1 MIISTLTAK
10 AIFSPAIIHITLFG
24 CTATVNYTTL
34 INQINVAFVN
44 LCKSLGA
51 EEFNQKSH
59 CPH

>member
-10 AIFSPAIIHITLFG
+10 AIFSPANIHITLFG
-24 CTATVNYTTL
+24 CTVNYTTL

-59 CPH
+59 SPH